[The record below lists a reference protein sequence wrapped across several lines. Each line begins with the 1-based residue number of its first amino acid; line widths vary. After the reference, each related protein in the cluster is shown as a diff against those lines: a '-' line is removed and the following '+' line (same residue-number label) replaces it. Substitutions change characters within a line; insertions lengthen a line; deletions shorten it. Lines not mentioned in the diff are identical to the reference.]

1 MVAEKRRETPA
12 EAVASA
18 LRVHRTRLSSFVRS
32 RVPPGEVDDVLQI
45 AALRAIERAESLED
59 PARVLPW
66 LYRVHRNVAT
76 DESRKRARRQRW
88 LAHDASV
95 PELPASETTS
105 LCDCSVTQA
114 LSMRPSYAHVL
125 NLVDVC
131 GATVEEAAQALG
143 ISANNVA
150 VRLHRAR
157 KALRQSMLEHCGV
170 TSLRECADCRCL
182 EDGCCAA

>member
-1 MVAEKRRETPA
+1 METGRETPQ
-12 EAVASA
+12 EVVAAA
-18 LRVHRTRLSSFVRS
+18 LRVHRGRLSALVRT
-32 RVPPGEVDDVLQI
+32 RVPAGDVDDVLQI
-45 AALRAIERAESLED
+45 AAMRAIERAESLQD
-59 PARVLPW
+59 PSRVVPW
-66 LYRVHRNVAT
+66 LCRVHRNVAI
-76 DESRKRARRQRW
+76 DESRRRSTQQRW
-88 LAHDASV
+88 LAQDLEV
-95 PELPASETTS
+95 PEHATSETAS

-114 LSMRPSYAHVL
+114 LRMRPSYAEVL

-131 GATVEEAAQALG
+131 GATVAEAAHALG

-170 TSLRECADCRCL
+170 TSSRECADCRCV